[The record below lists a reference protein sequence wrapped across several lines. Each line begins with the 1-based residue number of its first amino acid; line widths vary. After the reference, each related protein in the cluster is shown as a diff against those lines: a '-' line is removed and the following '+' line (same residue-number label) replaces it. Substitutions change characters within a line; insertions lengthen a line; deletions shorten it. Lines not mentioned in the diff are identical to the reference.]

1 MSYDGRKMTVDLNN
15 DGPHDEPFESKDWL
29 LIGEVLNVL
38 QVSRRRAFAVVALIW
53 AGATAFNAFFI
64 LTTTYKAAR
73 VLGEPIPFSWRL
85 RNVLV
90 AQLGPLSFRW
100 PPEPGAVL
108 VCGLLLAG
116 SILLAVRFRSWIIA
130 WIPYVLVVLLW
141 HLFALAVWGT
151 SIT

>member
-1 MSYDGRKMTVDLNN
+1 MVQM
-15 DGPHDEPFESKDWL
+15 
-29 LIGEVLNVL
+29 
-38 QVSRRRAFAVVALIW
+38 SRRRAFAAVALIW
-53 AGATAFNAFFI
+53 AGATAFNAFFL
-64 LTTTYKAAR
+64 LTTASKATTA
-73 VLGEPIPFSWRL
+73 VGEPIIPFSWRL

-100 PPEPGAVL
+100 PPELGGVL

-141 HLFALAVWGT
+141 HLLALAIWST